1 MVIPGDF
8 IPLFERN
15 GQIGLIDRHVWA
27 QAARQIAQWREQ
39 FGVTIPV
46 SVNLS
51 RVDLF
56 DPELEQTLIGLVREN
71 GLEFSSLRLEIT
83 ESAYTEHSDQ
93 VIKVLESLHQKGFT
107 IEMDDFGS
115 GYSSL
120 NMLSDM
126 PIDILKIDQGF
137 IRKMG
142 QGDKNLR
149 MVELILDIARSMKL
163 LVVAEGVEL
172 EKQLNYLK
180 QLGCDVVQGYLFSKP
195 VPAQAFE
202 KFLKQD
208 SASQSV

>member
-1 MVIPGDF
+1 M
-8 IPLFERN
+8 
-15 GQIGLIDRHVWA
+15 
-27 QAARQIAQWREQ
+27 
-39 FGVTIPV
+39 TIPV

>member
-1 MVIPGDF
+1 
-8 IPLFERN
+8 
-15 GQIGLIDRHVWA
+15 
-27 QAARQIAQWREQ
+27 
-39 FGVTIPV
+39 
-46 SVNLS
+46 
-51 RVDLF
+51 
-56 DPELEQTLIGLVREN
+56 
-71 GLEFSSLRLEIT
+71 
-83 ESAYTEHSDQ
+83 
-93 VIKVLESLHQKGFT
+93 
-107 IEMDDFGS
+107 MDDFGS

>member
-1 MVIPGDF
+1 M
-8 IPLFERN
+8 
-15 GQIGLIDRHVWA
+15 
-27 QAARQIAQWREQ
+27 
-39 FGVTIPV
+39 
-46 SVNLS
+46 
-51 RVDLF
+51 
-56 DPELEQTLIGLVREN
+56 REN